1 MNSTEPM
8 QRILAAIQRL
18 RERSQSWTL
27 LEWMPVSAVLQLL
40 TILIIECLIWLWP
53 ASRDEAKSIQLTTDM
68 SFVEFETETLPQAR
82 SRDLSD
88 EVIAVDTLRDE
99 NQINWNNAVDP
110 SFDFSQR
117 YTAVLAIN
125 NANQENQKSFQEK
138 SHSIPRIDTKSS
150 RSPYGLSCPLIK
162 TQGRY

>member
-1 MNSTEPM
+1 
-8 QRILAAIQRL
+8 
-18 RERSQSWTL
+18 
-27 LEWMPVSAVLQLL
+27 
-40 TILIIECLIWLWP
+40 
-53 ASRDEAKSIQLTTDM
+53 M
-68 SFVEFETETLPQAR
+68 SSVEFETETLPQAR

-125 NANQENQKSFQEK
+125 NANQEYPGSATGANLPTVAVDVRLYIRADGTIGAVK
-138 SHSIPRIDTKSS
+138 ILNV
-150 RSPYGLSCPLIK
+150 RSPGSAHQPFLAEFKEAARRVILYRTRLKNQPYREGGVPKDFVWETTIK
-162 TQGRY
+162 FNLR